1 MTRPFKVL
9 DIELQY
15 PLVGLVG
22 LHGYDTV
29 CALIRVHGKP
39 LGYVTIPLTNGFCPA
54 SMVHKAIIEQQGVA
68 LARRALLD
76 KLITTP
82 AATQPCTSQISSSLQ
97 QADHPWPLVTVAVCS
112 RDRPT
117 SLADCLAAL
126 TRLDYPALDLL
137 VIDNAPSTPATAHLV
152 RRQYPHVR
160 YVCEPIP
167 GLNWARNRAIA
178 EARGDIL
185 AYTDDDVIVDA
196 HWVRALVRVFAE
208 QPEVMAVT
216 GLVVPYEL
224 ETEAQQLFERYGGFG
239 RGFEPRTYRV
249 DRTGTTRDLFHIHP
263 GKFGT
268 GANMAYRHS
277 VFAHIGPFDPALDVG
292 TVTNGGGDLEMFFRV
307 LHAGHML
314 AYEPSALVRHRHR
327 RDYAQLRTQITNFG
341 IGFYAYLM
349 RTGIAYPHL
358 RFAITRFAC
367 GWLWRRNL
375 RRLLTSLMR
384 PWPFPRDLIV
394 AELCGSLRGL
404 GRYPKARRTA
414 DAIARTHIS
423 SPQAGCADGT
433 EV

>member
-9 DIELQY
+9 DIELRY
-15 PLVGLVG
+15 PLEDLLGLS
-22 LHGYDTV
+22 GYDAV
-29 CALIRVHGKP
+29 CALVRVHSKP

-54 SMVHKAIIEQQGVA
+54 SVVHKTIIEQQGVA

-76 KLITTP
+76 KLLTTP
-82 AATQPCTSQISSSLQ
+82 GSAQPCASPMRSSLQ
-97 QADHPWPLVTVAVCS
+97 QADYPWPLVTVAVCT

-126 TRLDYPALDLL
+126 RSLDYPALDLL

-152 RRQYPHVR
+152 QRHYPHVR
-160 YVCEPIP
+160 YVGEPIP

-196 HWVRALVRVFAE
+196 DWVRALARVFAE

-249 DRTGTTRDLFHIHP
+249 DRDGRTPDLFHLHP

-268 GANMAYRHS
+268 GANMAYRRS

-307 LHAGHML
+307 LQAGHAL

-327 RDYAQLRTQITNFG
+327 RDYAQLRSQITDFG
-341 IGFYAYLM
+341 VGFYAYLV

-367 GWLWRRNL
+367 GWLWRRNV
-375 RRLLTSLMR
+375 RRLLTSLIR

-394 AELCGSLRGL
+394 AELWGSLRGL

-414 DAIARTHIS
+414 DAITRAHMS
-423 SPQAGCADGT
+423 STQSEHADAT

>member
-1 MTRPFKVL
+1 
-9 DIELQY
+9 
-15 PLVGLVG
+15 
-22 LHGYDTV
+22 
-29 CALIRVHGKP
+29 
-39 LGYVTIPLTNGFCPA
+39 
-54 SMVHKAIIEQQGVA
+54 MVHKTIIEQQSVA

-82 AATQPCTSQISSSLQ
+82 GAAQPCTSQISSSLQ
-97 QADHPWPLVTVAVCS
+97 QADHPWPLVTVAVCT

-117 SLADCLAAL
+117 LLADCLAAL
-126 TRLDYPALDLL
+126 SRLDYPALDLL

-152 RRQYPHVR
+152 RRQYPQVR
-160 YVCEPIP
+160 YICEPTS

-196 HWVRALVRVFAE
+196 HWVRALAHVFTE

-239 RGFEPRTYRV
+239 RGFDPHTYRV
-249 DRTGTTRDLFHIHP
+249 DLNSRTRDLFHIHP
-263 GKFGT
+263 GRFGT
-268 GANMAYRHS
+268 GANMAYRRS
-277 VFAHIGPFDPALDVG
+277 VFAHIGLFDPALDVG

-307 LHAGHML
+307 LQAGHAL

-327 RDYAQLRTQITNFG
+327 RDYAQLRTQITDFG

-358 RFAITRFAC
+358 RFAITRFAF

-375 RRLLTSLMR
+375 RRLLASLMW

-394 AELCGSLRGL
+394 AELWGSLRGL

-414 DAIARTHIS
+414 NAIARAHIS
-423 SPQAGCADGT
+423 SAQAERAGGT